1 MFVFRIRRPPRTK
14 RTDTIFPYTTLFR
27 SEQGEET
34 NEAPFLCEGRA
45 VRQRC
50 REPCRARRRA
60 RPGNLQLAHDQ
71 RIPAG
76 CTLLHH
82 RPRQPRGLRQARRG
96 DVRRT
101 AEDPALRCRRAHS
114 STRGLRRRAFGHC
127 RDERRERS
135 EEHTSELQS
144 IMRISY
150 AGICLKKKNT
160 VDTKYMTTTR
170 HNPRAKV

>member
-76 CTLLHH
+76 RTLLHH
-82 RPRQPRGLRQARRG
+82 RPR
-96 DVRRT
+96 
-101 AEDPALRCRRAHS
+101 
-114 STRGLRRRAFGHC
+114 
-127 RDERRERS
+127 S
-135 EEHTSELQS
+135 EAHTSELPPL
-144 IMRISY
+144 MRISY
-150 AGICLKKKNT
+150 AVFCLK
-160 VDTKYMTTTR
+160 TKTLTSTIPDCSSSLPPHLFY
-170 HNPRAKV
+170 